1 MNIRPTQS
9 SKFALVNSGLSLNFA
24 KLALS
29 QERIAT
35 GKRILRPSDDVIGT
49 AKSLSTRK
57 QMSQIGN
64 YRKAIES
71 SRPYLESASSSL
83 QDVSGILTEARALIT
98 QGMSGTLND
107 SDRAIIGGQLEQLV
121 DQLVDVANSQF
132 GDRYLFGGTLSN
144 DPPFAFETVNG
155 VRQVVYNGDDEVQR
169 VKIGSGTEVGI
180 NIPGSDIFGL
190 FEYAG
195 AKLSG
200 LTGATLGTSANQG
213 TGYADLIFR
222 HEATVGTPGA
232 GIALANAG
240 DDDTILQD
248 HLLSVDATAGTVTL
262 GNGSPVPIPQVGDA
276 DYADFVVKTA
286 DGAEVH
292 LDFTGYT
299 GVDTSATLSG
309 AGSVS
314 LDGTNFTPITF
325 TETDLELVDGNTGT
339 VVHLD
344 TTSVNRAG
352 SELLSFQGG
361 VSIFDA
367 LQGAAADLKG
377 SSGLDSADF
386 LARMSDRLS
395 EMERNQENALSA
407 LGTLGARSERLN
419 DSAERLGA
427 MDVSLQGVLSQIE
440 DADLAT
446 VALELSRAEQ
456 TLQLAQMTGSRL
468 LQNSLLNF
476 LR

>member
-1 MNIRPTQS
+1 MNIRPTQA

-64 YRKAIES
+64 YYQAIES

-83 QDVSGILTEARALIT
+83 QDVSGILTEARALLT

-107 SDRAIIGGQLEQLV
+107 SDRALIGGQLEQLV

-144 DPPFAFETVNG
+144 DPPFAFETTNG
-155 VRQVVYNGDDEVQR
+155 VRRVVYRGDDEVQR

-222 HEATVGTPGA
+222 HDATVGTPGA

-248 HLLSVDATAGTVTL
+248 HLLTVDATAGTVTL
-262 GNGSPVPIPQVGDA
+262 GNGASVPIPQVGDA
-276 DYADFVVKTA
+276 DYSDFVVKTA

-314 LDGTNFTPITF
+314 LEGTNFSPLSF
-325 TETDLELVDGNTGT
+325 TETDLELIDSDRGI

-344 TTSVNRAG
+344 TKNVNRAG

-367 LQGAAADLKG
+367 LQGAASDLKN
-377 SSGLDSADF
+377 SSGLGSSDF
-386 LARMSDRLS
+386 LARMTDRLT
-395 EMERNQENALSA
+395 EMDRNQENALSA
-407 LGTLGARSERLN
+407 LGTLGARTERLN
-419 DSAERLGA
+419 DSAERLSA
-427 MDVSLQGVLSQIE
+427 MDLSLQGVLSKIE

>member
-9 SKFALVNSGLSLNFA
+9 SKFSLVNSGLSLNFA

-35 GKRILRPSDDVIGT
+35 GRRILRPSDDVIGT

-64 YRKAIES
+64 YRKAIDS

-83 QDVSGILTEARALIT
+83 QDVSGILSEARALIT

-107 SDRAIIGGQLEQLV
+107 SDREIIGGQLDQLL

-132 GDRYLFGGTLSN
+132 GDRYLFGGTMTE
-144 DPPFAFETVNG
+144 DPPFSIDRSG
-155 VRQVVYNGDDEVQR
+155 GGSRVVYNGDDGVQR
-169 VKIGSGTEVGI
+169 VKVGSNTEIGV

-195 AKLSG
+195 AKLAG
-200 LTGATLGTSANQG
+200 FTGATLGTSANQG
-213 TGYADLIFR
+213 SGYADLIFR
-222 HEATVGTPGA
+222 QDGTVGTPGA
-232 GIALANAG
+232 GIALANG
-240 DDDTILQD
+240 GSEDTILQD
-248 HLLSVDATAGTVTL
+248 QLLTVDATAGTVTL
-262 GNGSPVPIPQVGDA
+262 GNGNAVPIPQPGDA
-276 DYADFVVKTA
+276 DYADFVVTTL

-292 LDFTGYT
+292 LDFTGFT

-314 LDGTNFTPITF
+314 LDGTNFTPLTF
-325 TETDLELVDGNTGT
+325 TETDLELIDGNTGT

-344 TTSVNRAG
+344 TTNVNRAG
-352 SELLSFQGG
+352 SELLSFSGG

-367 LQGAAADLKG
+367 LQGAASDLKN
-377 SSGLDSADF
+377 SDGLDSADF
-386 LARMSDRLS
+386 LARMTDRLG
-395 EMERNQENALSA
+395 ELERNQENALSA
-407 LGTLGARSERLN
+407 LGTLGSRSQRLN
-419 DSAERLGA
+419 DSAERLSA
-427 MDVSLQGVLSQIE
+427 MDLSLQGVLSQIE

>member
-1 MNIRPTQS
+1 MNVRPTQS
-9 SKFALVNSGLSLNFA
+9 SRFALVNSGLSLNFA

-49 AKSLSTRK
+49 AKSLATRK
-57 QMSQIGN
+57 QISQIGN
-64 YRKAIES
+64 YRKAIDS
-71 SRPYLESASSSL
+71 SRPYFDSANSSL

-98 QGMSGTLND
+98 QGMNGTLND
-107 SDRAIIGGQLEQLV
+107 SDRALIGGQLDQLV

-132 GDRYLFGGTLSN
+132 GDRYLFGGTLTKE
-144 DPPFAFETVNG
+144 PPFAFETVNG
-155 VRQVVYNGDDEVQR
+155 ARQVVYKGDDGVQR
-169 VKIGSGTEVGI
+169 IKIGSGTEIGV
-180 NIPGSDIFGL
+180 NIPGSEIFGL

-222 HEATVGTPGA
+222 QDGTVGTPGA
-232 GIALANAG
+232 GIALVNGGA
-240 DDDTILQD
+240 DDTILQD
-248 HLLSVDATAGTVTL
+248 NLLTVDATAGTVTL
-262 GNGSPVPIPQVGDA
+262 GNGTAVPIPEVGDD

-286 DGAEVH
+286 DGAEVR
-292 LDFTGYT
+292 LDFTGFT

-314 LDGTNFTPITF
+314 LDGVNFTPMTF
-325 TETDLELVDGNTGT
+325 TETDLELIDSDTGT

-344 TTSVNRAG
+344 TTNVNRAG
-352 SELLSFQGG
+352 NELLSFSGG

-367 LQGAAADLKG
+367 LQGAASDLKNSG
-377 SSGLDSADF
+377 GLDSADF
-386 LARMSDRLS
+386 LARMTDRLG

-407 LGTLGARSERLN
+407 LGTLGARSQRLN
-419 DSAERLGA
+419 DSAERLSS
-427 MDVSLQGVLSQIE
+427 MDLSLQGVLSQIE

>member
-1 MNIRPTQS
+1 MNVRPTQS
-9 SKFALVNSGLSLNFA
+9 SRFALVNSGLSLNFA

-49 AKSLSTRK
+49 AKSLATRK
-57 QMSQIGN
+57 QISQIGN
-64 YRKAIES
+64 YRKAIDS
-71 SRPYLESASSSL
+71 SRPYFDSANSSL

-98 QGMSGTLND
+98 QGMNGTLND
-107 SDRAIIGGQLEQLV
+107 SDRALIGGQLDQLV

-132 GDRYLFGGTLSN
+132 GDRYLFGGTLTKE
-144 DPPFAFETVNG
+144 PPFAFETVNG
-155 VRQVVYNGDDEVQR
+155 ARQVVYKGDDGVQR
-169 VKIGSGTEVGI
+169 IKIGSGTEIGV
-180 NIPGSDIFGL
+180 NIPGSEIFGL

-222 HEATVGTPGA
+222 QDGTVGTPGA
-232 GIALANAG
+232 GIALVNGGA
-240 DDDTILQD
+240 DDTILQD
-248 HLLSVDATAGTVTL
+248 NLLTVDATAGTVTL
-262 GNGSPVPIPQVGDA
+262 GNGTAVPIPEVGDD
-276 DYADFVVKTA
+276 DYADFVVQTA
-286 DGAEVH
+286 DGAEVR
-292 LDFTGYT
+292 LDFTGFT

-314 LDGTNFTPITF
+314 LDGVNFTPMTF
-325 TETDLELVDGNTGT
+325 TETDLELIDSDTGT

-344 TTSVNRAG
+344 TTNVNRAG
-352 SELLSFQGG
+352 NELLSFSGG

-367 LQGAAADLKG
+367 LQGAASDLKNSG
-377 SSGLDSADF
+377 GLDSADF
-386 LARMSDRLS
+386 LARMTDRLG

-407 LGTLGARSERLN
+407 LGTLGARSQRLN
-419 DSAERLGA
+419 DSAERLSS
-427 MDVSLQGVLSQIE
+427 MDLSLQGVLSQIE

>member
-49 AKSLSTRK
+49 ARSLSTRK
-57 QMSQIGN
+57 QMSQINN

-83 QDVSGILTEARALIT
+83 QDVSGILSEARALIT

-121 DQLVDVANSQF
+121 DQLVGVANSQF
-132 GDRYLFGGTLSN
+132 GDRYLFGGTLTEE
-144 DPPFAFETVNG
+144 PPFAFETVGG
-155 VRQVVYNGDDEVQR
+155 VRQVVYRGDDEVQR
-169 VKIGSGTEVGI
+169 VQIGANTEIGV
-180 NIPGSDIFGL
+180 NLPGSDIFGL

-222 HEATVGTPGA
+222 QDGTFGTPGA
-232 GIALANAG
+232 GIALANG
-240 DDDTILQD
+240 GSDDTILQD
-248 HLLSVDATAGTVTL
+248 HLLTVDVTAGTVTL
-262 GNGSPVPIPQVGDA
+262 GNGIARPIPQVGDP
-276 DYADFVVKTA
+276 DYSDFVVKTA
-286 DGAEVH
+286 EGAEVH
-292 LDFTGYT
+292 LDFTGFT

-309 AGSVS
+309 TGSVS
-314 LDGTNFTPITF
+314 LDGTNFTPLTF
-325 TETDLELVDGNTGT
+325 TETDLELVDSNTGT

-344 TTSVNRAG
+344 TTNVNRAG

-367 LQGAAADLKG
+367 LQGAASDLKNSG
-377 SSGLDSADF
+377 GLDSADF
-386 LARMSDRLS
+386 LARMTDRLS
-395 EMERNQENALSA
+395 EMDRNQGNAISA
-407 LGTLGARSERLN
+407 LGTLGARSARMN
-419 DSAERLGA
+419 DSAERLSA
-427 MDVSLQGVLSQIE
+427 MDLSLQGVLSYIE

-468 LQNSLLNF
+468 LQNTLLNF

>member
-24 KLALS
+24 KLALG

-57 QMSQIGN
+57 QLSQIGS
-64 YRKAIES
+64 YSKAIDN

-83 QDVSGILTEARALIT
+83 EDVSGILTEARALIT
-98 QGMSGTLND
+98 QGMNGTLSD

-132 GDRYLFGGTLSN
+132 GDRYLFGGTMTGA
-144 DPPFAFETVNG
+144 PPFSFETVNG
-155 VRQVVYNGDDEVQR
+155 QRQVVYNGNDEVQR
-169 VKIGSGTEVGI
+169 VKIGAGTEIGV

-200 LTGATLGTSANQG
+200 LSGATLGTSANQG
-213 TGYADLIFR
+213 TGYNDLIFR
-222 HEATVGTPGA
+222 HDGTLGTPGS
-232 GIALANAG
+232 GIALASG
-240 DDDTILQD
+240 GSEDTILQD
-248 HLLSVDATAGTVTL
+248 HTLTVDAAAGTVTL
-262 GNGSPVPIPQVGDA
+262 GNGSPIAIPQPGDA
-276 DYADFVVKTA
+276 NYTDLVVKTA

-292 LDFTGYT
+292 LDFSGYT
-299 GVDTSATLSG
+299 GVDSTATLTG

-314 LDGTNFTPITF
+314 IDGTNFTPLTF
-325 TETDLELVDGNTGT
+325 TETDLELVDSNTGT
-339 VVHLD
+339 VLHLN
-344 TTSVNRAG
+344 TTNLHRAG
-352 SELLSFQGG
+352 NELVSFQGG
-361 VSIFDA
+361 VNIFDA
-367 LQGAAADLKG
+367 LQGAASDLKN
-377 SSGLDSADF
+377 SSSMDSADF
-386 LARMSDRLS
+386 MARMRSRQT
-395 EMERNQENALSA
+395 EMSRNQENALSA
-407 LGTLGARSERLN
+407 LGTLGARTARVN
-419 DSAERLGA
+419 DSAERLTS
-427 MDVSLQGVLSQIE
+427 MDLSLQGVLSGIE

-456 TLQLAQMTGSRL
+456 TLQLAQLTGSRL
-468 LQNSLLNF
+468 LQNTLLNF

>member
-1 MNIRPTQS
+1 MNLRPTQS

-49 AKSLSTRK
+49 AKSLATRK
-57 QMSQIGN
+57 QMSRIGN
-64 YRKAIES
+64 YRDAIES

-83 QDVSGILTEARALIT
+83 QDVSGILSEARALIT

-107 SDRAIIGGQLEQLV
+107 SDRRIISGQIEQLV

-132 GDRYLFGGTLSN
+132 GERYLFGGTLSN
-144 DPPFAFETVNG
+144 DPPFSFETVNG
-155 VRQVVYNGDDEVQR
+155 TCRVVYHGDDEVQR
-169 VKIGSGTEVGI
+169 VQIGAGTEVGI
-180 NIPGSDIFGL
+180 NVPGSDIFGL

-195 AKLSG
+195 AQLSG
-200 LTGATLGTSANQG
+200 STGATLGTSANQG

-222 HEATVGTPGA
+222 HDATVGTPGA
-232 GIALANAG
+232 GIALANGG

-248 HLLSVDATAGTVTL
+248 HLLTVDATAGTVTL
-262 GNGSPVPIPQVGDA
+262 GNGTAVPIPQPGDA
-276 DYADFVVKTA
+276 DYADFVVETA

-292 LDFTGYT
+292 LDFTGWT
-299 GVDTSATLSG
+299 GVDTGATLSG

-314 LDGTNFTPITF
+314 LDGVNFTPLAF
-325 TETDLELVDGNTGT
+325 TETDLELVDSESGT

-344 TTSVNRAG
+344 TTNVNRAG
-352 SELLSFQGG
+352 TELLGFQGG
-361 VSIFDA
+361 VNIFDA
-367 LQGAAADLKG
+367 LLGAASDLEN
-377 SSGLDSADF
+377 SSSLGSADF
-386 LARMSDRLS
+386 LARMTDRLG
-395 EMERNQENALSA
+395 ELERNQENALSA
-407 LGTLGARSERLN
+407 LGTLGARTERLN